1 MKITFIHA
9 LIYFLRKCFQMVVF
23 YFVLI
28 APDLNRVLT
37 ARKIMA
43 HTIRVQFGLSNLA
56 ATILFKNWE
65 GNYIGRQAN

>member
-1 MKITFIHA
+1 MKNTFIHA
-9 LIYFLRKCFQMVVF
+9 LIYFLMKRFRMVVF

-28 APDLNRVLT
+28 ARDLNRVLA

-43 HTIRVQFGLSNLA
+43 GTIRVQFGLSNLV